1 MTDRAVSEV
10 VGFVLVFGLIVTTI
24 RLVYASGIPVL
35 TDARD
40 VERVNNAERAF
51 DVLADNA
58 EAVTQRGAPDR
69 ATEIKLADAGLRM
82 DEHERMEVVVD
93 PAGAATTY
101 SIGYR
106 PIVYDAGTGTKIVY
120 ANGSVIRDQPRGNLM
135 VREPALRIAGDR
147 SVIQFVETRRDGQV
161 NVGGSRTVLVRTE
174 HVRSSLLGSH
184 TDGPHTVELRIVTS
198 RTQAWTAYLESFD
211 AIGENTCDEIEGEQ
225 VTCTFDTDELH
236 VPVTRIDVSVS

>member
-24 RLVYASGIPVL
+24 GLVYASGIPAL

-51 DVLADNA
+51 DVLADNT
-58 EAVTQRGAPDR
+58 EAVTQRGAPSR
-69 ATEIKLADAGLRM
+69 ATEIKLADAQLRM
-82 DEHERMEVVVD
+82 DERERMEVTVD
-93 PAGAATTY
+93 PAGAAMTY

-106 PIVYDAGTGTKIVY
+106 PIIYDSGTGTSIVY
-120 ANGSVIRDQPRGNLM
+120 ANGGVIRDQPRGNLM
-135 VREPALRIAGDR
+135 VREPDLRIDGNR
-147 SVIQFVETRRDGQV
+147 SVIHFVETRRDGRV

-174 HVRSSLLGSH
+174 HVRSSPFGSH
-184 TDGPHTVELRIVTS
+184 TDGPHTVELRIMTS

-211 AIGENTCDEIEGEQ
+211 AIGEGTCNGTEGEE
-225 VTCTFDTDELH
+225 VICTFDTDELH
-236 VPVTRIDVSVS
+236 IPVTRIDVSVS